1 MTRGL
6 RYALGWVLVIISLGL
21 AYLSTFLI
29 RLGAAAMDREDVIH
43 EFDRRKT

>member
-6 RYALGWVLVIISLGL
+6 RYCFGWVLVLISLGL
-21 AYLSTFLI
+21 AYLSDFLI